1 MASRP
6 EMNDMVKTSPTTTKD
21 KDGGTGV
28 PSGFILKLYQMVNGA
43 SDDIIS
49 VRKMI
54 WQLTLHEVVAQY
66 FCSFVSTEGSFDTL
80 SSLR

>member
-6 EMNDMVKTSPTTTKD
+6 EMNDLVKTSPTTTKD

-49 VRKMI
+49 VRKMT
-54 WQLTLHEVVAQY
+54 WRLCLHAQY

-80 SSLR
+80 